1 VELSDKLIKKQ
12 LMKLSLTLLAIAAL
26 NFMSPFSARAFT
38 IAGTLA
44 NSSESRIEALYL
56 VQSNVS
62 LESYIEAGMAKYE
75 KGDYQGSIEQFT
87 RAIEINPQVAE
98 LYLFRGISY
107 QEIGD
112 QDKALADASKA
123 ISIQPDLAIA
133 YELRGFVYSSA
144 NDLQMALT
152 DFQKAAEIYQKQGD
166 TDSYQRVSQTIDKI
180 GGNSRQ

>member
-1 VELSDKLIKKQ
+1 
-12 LMKLSLTLLAIAAL
+12 
-26 NFMSPFSARAFT
+26 
-38 IAGTLA
+38 
-44 NSSESRIEALYL
+44 
-56 VQSNVS
+56 
-62 LESYIEAGMAKYE
+62 
-75 KGDYQGSIEQFT
+75 
-87 RAIEINPQVAE
+87 
-98 LYLFRGISY
+98 LFRGISY